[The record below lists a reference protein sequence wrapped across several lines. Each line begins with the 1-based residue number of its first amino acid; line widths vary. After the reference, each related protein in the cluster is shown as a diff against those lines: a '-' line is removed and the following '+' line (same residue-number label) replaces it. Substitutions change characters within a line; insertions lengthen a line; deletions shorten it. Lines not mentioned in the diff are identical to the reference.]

1 MHDALDS
8 VYSKGLVAVLAA
20 GLFASCSSLPEPKFT
35 RYEFPAKS
43 VFIDDV
49 TPPRKYETLG
59 LVRTRVNYNTLNPDR
74 EEADLCR
81 NAYNKAARDLL
92 RIARRDAKGDAVI
105 EVRSVVFFLDG
116 TTKLYKTP
124 ECSDDGGEGQILL
137 QGIAIRWPV
146 VTPSPSP
153 KPEETKRE

>member
-1 MHDALDS
+1 M
-8 VYSKGLVAVLAA
+8 GA
-20 GLFASCSSLPEPKFT
+20 GLFSACSSLPEPKFT
-35 RYEFPAKS
+35 RHEFPTKN
-43 VFIDDV
+43 VYIDDV

-74 EEADLCR
+74 DEAELCR

-92 RIARRDAKGDAVI
+92 RIARRDAKADAII

-116 TTKLYKTP
+116 TTKLYKTA
-124 ECSDDGGEGQILL
+124 ECSDDGGEGQVLL

-146 VTPSPSP
+146 VAASPAAAAPGKPAVKKPSKHEG
-153 KPEETKRE
+153 KPEETKDE